1 MILAD
6 KIIEERKRNA
16 WSQEQLAEKLEVS
29 RQSVSKWE
37 SAQSIPDIN
46 RIIQM
51 AAIFGVSTDYLL
63 KDDYPKEESG
73 KLVESHDEQG
83 PKRFVTLSEAQDY
96 LNQVQVDS
104 PKVALA
110 SSLSVLSPIAL
121 LALSGMAE
129 NKLMGLSEGIAGAI
143 GIGVLLIFVAIA
155 VSIFISSDNHLKKF
169 DYLEKEAIDTEYGV
183 EGLVRKLQNKFDS
196 RHQRQIVIGVILCIL
211 GVIPLVMFSFLTQ
224 DDLIIILMVCLL
236 LSIVSI
242 AVNLFVKNSMIAS
255 SYQKLLEEGDFSLAK
270 KKSSILISR
279 VASIYWLS
287 ATVIYLGWSFITN
300 SWGMTW
306 IIWPIA
312 GILFVIVM
320 TITKIVIK
328 AED

>member
-96 LNQVQVDS
+96 LNQVQIDS

-183 EGLVRKLQNKFDS
+183 EGLVRKLQNEFDS

-211 GVIPLVMFSFLTQ
+211 GVIPLVMSSFLTQ

>member
-6 KIIEERKRNA
+6 KIIEERKCNA

-143 GIGVLLIFVAIA
+143 GIGVLFIFVAIA

-183 EGLVRKLQNKFDS
+183 EGLVRKLQNEFDS

>member
-143 GIGVLLIFVAIA
+143 GIGVLFIFVAIA

-183 EGLVRKLQNKFDS
+183 EGLVRKLQNEFDS

>member
-16 WSQEQLAEKLEVS
+16 WSQEQLAEKLDVS

-37 SAQSIPDIN
+37 SAQSIPDLN

-51 AAIFGVSTDYLL
+51 AAIFDVSTDYLL

-183 EGLVRKLQNKFDS
+183 EGLVRKLQNEFDS